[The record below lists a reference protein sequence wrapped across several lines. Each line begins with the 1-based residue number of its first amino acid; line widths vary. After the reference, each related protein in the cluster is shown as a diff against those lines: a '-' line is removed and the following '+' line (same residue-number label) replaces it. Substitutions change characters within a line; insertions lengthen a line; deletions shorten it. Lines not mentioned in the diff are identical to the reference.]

1 MERNDAPSSLGTIT
15 HSPTSKLQNEVSG
28 GFSSAK
34 NNTTKFIRTM
44 KNDISEAVKNQNETI
59 VTIKIKEDER
69 NKQILQEKIT
79 EETTLSEETSPQKTV
94 YETGRLKRS
103 FFIAILFVTL
113 LVGIYLGTLLWKSI
127 KPFILSGFSTSDLF
141 KKDNTPEKAPPTIS
155 TSSLI
160 PASIEKSITVTTDR
174 PYAIFLTLSSEG
186 LQPITQNTVKNI
198 VIKEEG
204 LSVDN
209 ERVLTPISLTRF
221 FALTKM
227 PPSGILT
234 RSLDN
239 PYMVGFI
246 GTSGTPVPF
255 LVLKTSEYET
265 SVIGMLEWER
275 DLPKFFDT
283 VFGTSMELSTKNLKF
298 KDVVLSG
305 HDSRVLE
312 TNTGIGVT
320 YAFVNPT
327 TIIITT
333 NKNSLKELFN
343 AIQKN

>member
-1 MERNDAPSSLGTIT
+1 MERNDVSPSLGNIA
-15 HSPTSKLQNEVSG
+15 HNPTSKLQNEISG
-28 GFSSAK
+28 SFSPAVDINAK
-34 NNTTKFIRTM
+34 LVRTM
-44 KNDISEAVKNQNETI
+44 KKDISEAVKNQNETI

-69 NKQILQEKIT
+69 DKQILQEKIT
-79 EETTLSEETSPQKTV
+79 EETTLPEKTSPQKTV
-94 YETGRLKRS
+94 YETTRLKRS
-103 FFIAILFVTL
+103 FFIVILFVTL

-127 KPFILSGFSTSDLF
+127 KPFILSGFSTSDLL
-141 KKDNTPEKAPPTIS
+141 KKDNAPEKTPSIIS

-160 PASIEKSITVTTDR
+160 PASIEKSIAVTTDR
-174 PYAIFLTLSSEG
+174 PYAVFLTLSSEG

-204 LSVDN
+204 LTTNN
-209 ERVLTPISLTRF
+209 ERVLTAISLTRF
-221 FALTKM
+221 FALSKM

-239 PYMVGFI
+239 PYMIGFI

-255 LVLKTSEYET
+255 LILKTSEYET

-275 DLPKFFDT
+275 DIPKFFDT

-312 TNTGIGVT
+312 TNTEIGVT

-343 AIQKN
+343 AIQEN